1 MRGPVVAAAVL
12 TRLPVPGRGPLP
24 GDLSRA
30 VPWFPVVGAVVGGVV
45 GGVYLLLDR
54 ALAPLPAAVVA
65 VAAGIVLT
73 GAFHEDGLAD
83 TCDGLG
89 GRTRADRLAAMADPR
104 VGTFG
109 VLALVVSVLARSGAL
124 ASLPAGEA
132 LPLVVA
138 VHAAARGVVA
148 GALALAPAARPDGLA
163 AVLVAETRPW
173 RGVVG
178 LAVGVVAA
186 VGLLGPA
193 AGPLL
198 LAAAGAGGLVVAA
211 AVRRLGGIT
220 GDVLGAG
227 EQAAEIGALLAGA
240 AMMG

>member
-1 MRGPVVAAAVL
+1 MRGPATATAVL
-12 TRLPVPGRGPLP
+12 TRLPVPGGAPLP

-30 VPWFPVVGAVVGGVV
+30 VPWFPVVGAAVGGVV

-54 ALAPLPAAVVA
+54 VLAPFPAAVLA
-65 VAAGIVLT
+65 VAAGIALT

-124 ASLPAGEA
+124 ASLSAGEA
-132 LPLVVA
+132 LPLIVA
-138 VHAAARGVVA
+138 AHAAARGVVS
-148 GALALAPAARPDGLA
+148 GAVSLAPAARSDGLA
-163 AVLVAETRPW
+163 AGLLAETGPW
-173 RGVVG
+173 HGLVG
-178 LAVGVVAA
+178 FAVGGVAA
-186 VGLLGPA
+186 FGLLGAA

-198 LAAAGAGGLVVAA
+198 LAAAGAGSLAVAMS
-211 AVRRLGGIT
+211 VRRLGGVT

-240 AMMG
+240 AIMG